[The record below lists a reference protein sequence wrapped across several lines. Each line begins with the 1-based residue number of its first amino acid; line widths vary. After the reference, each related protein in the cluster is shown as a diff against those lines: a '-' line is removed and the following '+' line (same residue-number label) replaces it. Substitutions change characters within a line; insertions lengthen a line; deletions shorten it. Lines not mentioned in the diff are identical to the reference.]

1 MDGVSAP
8 EVAMPRMPDVA
19 LTAVSGRRRW
29 TIDLAQEI
37 ERRGFGGVYC
47 ASFGDGIALCEAVA
61 LATTTLRMGTS
72 IANIYTRHPFDYAQ
86 TASFLHEV
94 SDGRFTFGV
103 GVSHG
108 PTHERLGTKVGKP
121 LTDMRRF
128 VEQVRAAEPQVGP
141 LPPIVLAT
149 LRDRMV
155 KLASEIGQ
163 GAVWANAAR
172 SFMAHSLALLTPE
185 QRAGGFY
192 VGNMLPTCIDDDR
205 DAAANVMRRG
215 LIGYVSLPNY
225 RNYWIEAGYEEEMRA
240 IEVALA
246 GGERERVPALMTERW
261 LSDVTLYGSVRE
273 VREGIEA
280 WHAAGLTSVILVPS
294 STRGGQV
301 KAFEELF
308 EALG

>member
-1 MDGVSAP
+1 
-8 EVAMPRMPDVA
+8 MPRMPDVA
-19 LTAVSGRRRW
+19 LTAVPGRRRW

-47 ASFGDGIALCEAVA
+47 PSFGDGMALCEAMA

-108 PTHERLGTKVGKP
+108 PTHQRLGTSVGKP

-128 VEQVRAAEPQVGP
+128 VEQLRAAEPQVGP

-155 KLASEIGQ
+155 RLASEIGQ
-163 GAVWANAAR
+163 GAVWANGAR
-172 SFMAHSLALLTPE
+172 SFMAHSLSLLSPE

-192 VGNMLPTCIDDDR
+192 VGNMVPTCIDDDR
-205 DAAANVMRRG
+205 EAAANVMRRA

-240 IEVALA
+240 IEAALA
-246 GGERERVPALMTERW
+246 AGDRDQVPGLMTDRW
-261 LSDVTLYGSVRE
+261 LSDVTLYGGARE

-280 WHAAGLTSVILVPS
+280 WHDAGVTSVILVPS
-294 STRGGQV
+294 STKGGQV

>member
-1 MDGVSAP
+1 MDGARTSEAL
-8 EVAMPRMPDVA
+8 MPRMPDVA
-19 LTAVSGRRRW
+19 LTAVPGRRRW
-29 TIDLAQEI
+29 TIDLAKEI
-37 ERRGFGGVYC
+37 ERRGFGGVYSP
-47 ASFGDGIALCEAVA
+47 SFGDGMALCEAVA

-108 PTHERLGTKVGKP
+108 PTHEQLGTTVGKP

-128 VEQVRAAEPQVGP
+128 VEQVRAAEPRVGP

-149 LRDRMV
+149 LRDKMV
-155 KLASEIGQ
+155 RLASEIGQ

-172 SFMAHSLALLTPE
+172 SFMKHSLALLAPE
-185 QRAGGFY
+185 QRTGDFY
-192 VGNMLPTCIDDDR
+192 VGNMVPTCVDDDR
-205 DAAANVMRRG
+205 EAAANVMRRT
-215 LIGYVSLPNY
+215 LSGYVALPNY
-225 RNYWIEAGYEEEMRA
+225 RNYWIEAGYAEEMGA
-240 IEVALA
+240 IEAALA
-246 GGERERVPALMTERW
+246 AGERDRVPGLMTDRW
-261 LSDVTLYGSVRE
+261 LSDVTLFGSAGE

-280 WHAAGLTSVILVPS
+280 WHDAGVTSLIVVPS
-294 STRGGQV
+294 STRGGQA

-308 EALG
+308 AALG